1 MNDRIAQALT
11 KIFDRHRI
19 VFWYDAKQ
27 ELRDDFEALQ
37 LPGVEKLELIN
48 NEYGIK
54 YRLLREQPEQ
64 KFLLYREGPQP
75 ADLDNWLLDVQL
87 AHGEFRTDQVAIW
100 LSELELGLEFTDVV
114 QAHAEFFQA
123 IKRKDA
129 LKKLLKA
136 DDTAG
141 QIRLKMLAV
150 CTGSESRMDAVV
162 ENLLDELTTKNTKEH
177 EKFKLIERFNLD
189 AFLWEQMKRHYGYES
204 DEPSI
209 RDFVVTL
216 FRDCYFQNF
225 APEAEGSGENNFRD
239 FRAFRGKK
247 LSSDALVFLK
257 RWKDSRQFEGG
268 FETLSGECAEVLGIE
283 QDLAKRD
290 FRELIELDYF
300 RLIDQK
306 IISDLVRAV
315 AARTAS
321 SGDVAIWVRQRRQG
335 HWYREYRHLYEAV
348 DYAVRF
354 MQTLSEIVIFEP
366 QMNTGGH
373 RSEKDIRVNPCESLV
388 PNSLGSWVERYAK
401 SWFLLDQL
409 YRKFTYHVRMSGQAS
424 LMGSLTDQVENL
436 YSNNYLL
443 KLGDRFQTFVD
454 AASKWEAFPVRKQK
468 EFFEH
473 WVRPFLRKDNKV
485 CVIISD
491 AMRYEIG
498 DELLSLIRQED
509 RYSAELEP
517 ALSML
522 PSYTQL
528 GMAALLPN
536 KALAIADNETGTV
549 LVDGQNS
556 QGTANRIKILGQA
569 ISQRA
574 TACKADELM
583 AMKGDDCRALVRDH
597 DVIYV
602 YHNRIDATGDK
613 RESEERVFEA
623 VEETLQELIRLIK
636 KLTGANANNLLVTSD
651 HGFIYQNRAIDES
664 DFVGEEPQMDTDGHG
679 LKNGNKNICVNPC
692 ESVVLFKDRRFILG
706 RNLPK
711 HPGLHK
717 FTPEQLGLAGE
728 VEVQIPKSI
737 NRLRLKG
744 SGSRF
749 VHGGASLQEVVIPVL
764 KINKKRQS
772 DVTAVEVDILR
783 GASSVITSGQLAV
796 TLYQAGPVTDKIQL
810 RVLRAGIY
818 TEAGDLI
825 SDSHDLTFDLS
836 SENPRERELQVRFVL
851 TRKADEANGQ
861 EVILRLEEKHAGTS
875 HYKEYKSLR
884 YLMRRSF
891 TSDFDF

>member
-1 MNDRIAQALT
+1 MTR
-11 KIFDRHRI
+11 
-19 VFWYDAKQ
+19 
-27 ELRDDFEALQ
+27 
-37 LPGVEKLELIN
+37 
-48 NEYGIK
+48 
-54 YRLLREQPEQ
+54 
-64 KFLLYREGPQP
+64 
-75 ADLDNWLLDVQL
+75 
-87 AHGEFRTDQVAIW
+87 
-100 LSELELGLEFTDVV
+100 
-114 QAHAEFFQA
+114 
-123 IKRKDA
+123 
-129 LKKLLKA
+129 
-136 DDTAG
+136 
-141 QIRLKMLAV
+141 
-150 CTGSESRMDAVV
+150 C
-162 ENLLDELTTKNTKEH
+162 
-177 EKFKLIERFNLD
+177 
-189 AFLWEQMKRHYGYES
+189 YGYKS
-204 DEPSI
+204 DEPGI
-209 RDFVVTL
+209 RDFAIEL
-216 FRDCYFQNF
+216 FKSCYAMGTDGQV
-225 APEAEGSGENNFRD
+225 
-239 FRAFRGKK
+239 K
-247 LSSDALVFLK
+247 LTGDAMVFLK

-348 DYAVRF
+348 DYAAQFTHALGEAKLAMDSLAEGVQRYSRF
-354 MQTLSEIVIFEP
+354 WYQ
-366 QMNTGGH
+366 
-373 RSEKDIRVNPCESLV
+373 
-388 PNSLGSWVERYAK
+388 
-401 SWFLLDQL
+401 LDQL

-424 LMGSLTDQVENL
+424 LMGSLTEQIENL

-549 LVDGQNS
+549 LVDGQSS

-664 DFVGEEPQMDTDGHG
+664 DFSGVDAEGEQ
-679 LKNGNKNICVNPC
+679 I
-692 ESVVLFKDRRFILG
+692 LFRDRRFVLG
-706 RNLPK
+706 KGLAEASS
-711 HPGLHK
+711 LHK

-796 TLYQAGPVTDKIQL
+796 TMYQAGPVTDKIQP

-836 SENPRERELQVRFVL
+836 SDNPRERELQVRFVL

>member
-1 MNDRIAQALT
+1 MENRIVQALT
-11 KIFDRHRI
+11 KLFDRHRI
-19 VFWYDAKQ
+19 VFWYDTKQ
-27 ELRDDFEALQ
+27 ELRDDFAALQ
-37 LPGVEKLELIN
+37 LPDIEKLELIN
-48 NEYGIK
+48 NEYGVK
-54 YRLLREQPEQ
+54 YKILREQPEQ
-64 KFLLYREGPQP
+64 KYLLYHEGPQP

-123 IKRKDA
+123 IKRKDS
-129 LKKLLKA
+129 LKKLLKV

-141 QIRLKMLAV
+141 QIRRKMLAV
-150 CTGSESRMDAVV
+150 CTGSEPRMDAVV
-162 ENLLDELTTKNTKEH
+162 EDLLQELADGRDEKI
-177 EKFKLIERFNLD
+177 KLVGRCSLD
-189 AFLWEQMKRHYGYES
+189 NFLWEQMARCYGYKS
-204 DEPSI
+204 DKPGI
-209 RDFVVTL
+209 RDFAIEL
-216 FRDCYFQNF
+216 FKSCYAMGTDGQV
-225 APEAEGSGENNFRD
+225 
-239 FRAFRGKK
+239 K
-247 LSSDALVFLK
+247 LTGDALVFLK
-257 RWKDSRQFEGG
+257 QWKDSRQFEGG

-283 QDLAKRD
+283 QDLVKRD

-315 AARTAS
+315 SARTAS
-321 SGDVAIWVRQRRQG
+321 SGDVSTWVRQRRQG

-348 DYAVRF
+348 DYAAQFVYALGEAKLTMDSLAEAVQRYSRF
-354 MQTLSEIVIFEP
+354 WYQF
-366 QMNTGGH
+366 
-373 RSEKDIRVNPCESLV
+373 
-388 PNSLGSWVERYAK
+388 
-401 SWFLLDQL
+401 DQL

-424 LMGSLTDQVENL
+424 LMGGLTEQIENL

-443 KLGDRFQTFVD
+443 KLGDRFQAFVD
-454 AASKWEAFPVRKQK
+454 SASKWEAFPVRKQK
-468 EFFEH
+468 EFFER
-473 WVRPFLRKDNKV
+473 WVRPFLYKDNKV

-536 KALAIADNETGTV
+536 KELAIADNETGAV
-549 LVDGQNS
+549 LVDDQSS

-583 AMKGDDCRALVRDH
+583 AMKGDDCRALVRNH

-613 RESEERVFEA
+613 RESEERIFEA

-651 HGFIYQNRAIDES
+651 HGFIYQNRALDES
-664 DFVGEEPQMDTDGHG
+664 DFSGVDAEGDQ
-679 LKNGNKNICVNPC
+679 I
-692 ESVVLFKDRRFILG
+692 LFRDRRFVLG
-706 RNLPK
+706 KGLAEASS
-711 HPGLHK
+711 LHK

-728 VEVQIPKSI
+728 VEVLIPKSI

-744 SGSRF
+744 AGSRF

-772 DVTAVEVDILR
+772 DVSAVEVDILR

-796 TLYQAGPVTDKIQL
+796 TLYQARSVTDKIQP

-825 SDSHDLTFDLS
+825 SDSHDLTFDLGS
-836 SENPRERELQVRFVL
+836 DNPRDRELQVRFVL
-851 TRKADEANGQ
+851 TRKANEVNGQ
-861 EVILRLEEKHAGTS
+861 EVILRLEERHAGTS

>member
-11 KIFDRHRI
+11 KLFDRHRI

-37 LPGVEKLELIN
+37 LHGVEKLELIN

-54 YRLLREQPEQ
+54 YKLLREQPEQ

-123 IKRKDA
+123 VKRKDA

-150 CTGSESRMDAVV
+150 CTGSELRMDAVV
-162 ENLLDELTTKNTKEH
+162 ENLLQELADGRDEKI
-177 EKFKLIERFNLD
+177 KLIGRCSLD
-189 AFLWEQMKRHYGYES
+189 GFLWEQMTRCYGYKS
-204 DEPSI
+204 DEPGI
-209 RDFVVTL
+209 RDFAIEL
-216 FRDCYFQNF
+216 FKSCYAMGTDGQV
-225 APEAEGSGENNFRD
+225 
-239 FRAFRGKK
+239 K
-247 LSSDALVFLK
+247 LTGDAMVFLK

-315 AARTAS
+315 ASRTAS

-348 DYAVRF
+348 DYAAQF
-354 MQTLSEIVIFEP
+354 THALGEAKLS
-366 QMNTGGH
+366 M
-373 RSEKDIRVNPCESLV
+373 DSLAEGV
-388 PNSLGSWVERYAK
+388 QRY
-401 SWFLLDQL
+401 SRIWYQLDQL

-549 LVDGQNS
+549 LVDGQSS

-664 DFVGEEPQMDTDGHG
+664 DFSGVDAEGDQ
-679 LKNGNKNICVNPC
+679 I
-692 ESVVLFKDRRFILG
+692 LFRDRRFVLG
-706 RNLPK
+706 KGLVAASS
-711 HPGLHK
+711 LHK

-796 TLYQAGPVTDKIQL
+796 TMYQAGPVTDKIQL

-836 SENPRERELQVRFVL
+836 SDNPRERELQVRFVL
-851 TRKADEANGQ
+851 ARKADEANGQ

>member
-1 MNDRIAQALT
+1 MLENRIVQALT
-11 KIFDRHRI
+11 KLFQRHRI
-19 VFWYDAKQ
+19 VFWYDSEQ
-27 ELRDDFEALQ
+27 ELRNEFEELF
-37 LPGVEKLELIN
+37 LNGVEKLELVN

-64 KFLLYREGPQP
+64 KFLIYREGPQP
-75 ADLDNWLLDVQL
+75 ADLENWLLDVQL

-114 QAHAEFFQA
+114 ETHKEFFHN
-123 IKRKDA
+123 IRRKDA
-129 LKKLLKA
+129 LRKLLKA

-141 QIRLKMLAV
+141 QICLKMIAV
-150 CTGSESRMDAVV
+150 CTGSEPRMDTVV
-162 ENLLDELTTKNTKEH
+162 ENLLQELADCRDEKI
-177 EKFKLIERFNLD
+177 KLVSRCGLD
-189 AFLWEQMKRHYGYES
+189 GLLWEQMAKFYGYKS
-204 DEPSI
+204 DEPSV
-209 RDFVVTL
+209 RDFAIEL
-216 FRDCYFQNF
+216 FKSCYAMGIDGQV
-225 APEAEGSGENNFRD
+225 
-239 FRAFRGKK
+239 K
-247 LSSDALVFLK
+247 LTGDALVFLK
-257 RWKDSRQFEGG
+257 RWKDSRRFESG
-268 FETLSGECAEVLGIE
+268 FETLSGECAEILGIE

-315 AARTAS
+315 ASHTVS
-321 SGDVAIWVRQRRQG
+321 SEDVSILVRQRRQG
-335 HWYREYRHLYEAV
+335 HWYHEYRHLYEAV
-348 DYAVRF
+348 DYASLFIHTHGEAKFDMDSLAEGVQRY
-354 MQTLSEIVIFEP
+354 S
-366 QMNTGGH
+366 
-373 RSEKDIRVNPCESLV
+373 RV
-388 PNSLGSWVERYAK
+388 WYQ
-401 SWFLLDQL
+401 FDQL
-409 YRKFTYHVRMSGQAS
+409 YRKFIYHVRMSGQAS
-424 LMGSLTDQVENL
+424 LMGILVDKVENL

-454 AASKWEAFPVRKQK
+454 TAPNWEVVLVRKQR
-468 EFFEH
+468 EFFDY
-473 WVRPFLRKDNKV
+473 WVRPFLRKEKKV

-498 DELLSLIRQED
+498 DELVSLIRQED

-536 KALAIADNETGTV
+536 TELEISDNETGMV
-549 LVDGQNS
+549 LVDGQSS
-556 QGTANRIKILGQA
+556 QGTANRIKILDQA

-574 TACKADELM
+574 TARKADELM
-583 AMKGDDCRALVRDH
+583 AMKGVDCRALVRDH

-613 RESEERVFEA
+613 RESEGRVFEA
-623 VEETLQELIRLIK
+623 VEETIQELIRLIK

-664 DFVGEEPQMDTDGHG
+664 DFSAVDVEGKQ
-679 LKNGNKNICVNPC
+679 I
-692 ESVVLFKDRRFILG
+692 LFRDRRFVLG
-706 RNLPK
+706 K
-711 HPGLHK
+711 GLTETSSFHK
-717 FTPEQLGLAGE
+717 FTSEQLGLVGN

-772 DVTAVEVDILR
+772 DVTSVEVDILR
-783 GASSVITSGQLAV
+783 GANSVITSGQLAV
-796 TLYQAGPVTDKIQL
+796 TMYQAEPVTEKIQP

-825 SDSHDLTFDLS
+825 SDSHNLTFDLDS
-836 SENPRERELQVRFVL
+836 DNPRDRDLQMRFVL
-851 TRKADEANGQ
+851 TRKADEVNGQ
-861 EVILRLEEKHAGTS
+861 EVVLRLEEKHAGTS

-884 YLMRRSF
+884 YLIRRSF